1 MSVTEHAPDV
11 HQRLAA
17 LNYSRLEKALD
28 VLGDENRR
36 YQDRIHLPI
45 LAGCICID
53 AEKMRPDQDT
63 IEHTAQLTV
72 AGQVGLIT
80 MRLVDFRNPTNR
92 LTRPKGILILGD
104 LGFEDE
110 AGDGFDGFSSGLR
123 AVGIQTL
130 HGINGESQV
139 PVALPNSAAAD
150 SFAASCILS
159 VEKRARNHAAQ
170 QAH

>member
-28 VLGDENRR
+28 VLGDENQR

-53 AEKMRPDQDT
+53 AEKMRPDEST
-63 IEHTAQLTV
+63 VEHTAQLTV
-72 AGQVGLIT
+72 ARHAGLIT
-80 MRLVDFRNPTNR
+80 MNLVDFRNPENEI
-92 LTRPKGILILGD
+92 TRPKGILILGD

-110 AGDGFDGFSSGLR
+110 AGEGFDGFLSGLR
-123 AVGIQTL
+123 AVGLQTL
-130 HGINGESQV
+130 HGITGESHEPVV
-139 PVALPNSAAAD
+139 PTNSAAAD
-150 SFAASCILS
+150 IFAASCILS

-170 QAH
+170 QAN